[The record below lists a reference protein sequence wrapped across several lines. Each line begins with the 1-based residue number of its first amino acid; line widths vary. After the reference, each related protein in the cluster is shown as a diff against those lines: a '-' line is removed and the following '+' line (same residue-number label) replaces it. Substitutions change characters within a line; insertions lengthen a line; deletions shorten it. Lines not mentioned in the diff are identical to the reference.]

1 MGAGS
6 RVLVTNDDGVGS
18 EGLWAL
24 ARSVV
29 SAGHDAVVVAPMV
42 DMTGMGA
49 ALGGE
54 LGGGELRYRPV
65 ERGDLG
71 DTPCFA
77 VDGPPALCVVLT
89 QLGAFGDPV
98 SVVASGVNP
107 GANCG
112 RATLHSGTVGAA
124 MTAANNGAHGIAVS
138 QDHNGSDFH
147 WDTATH
153 LVPELIERLGSVERG
168 RRAVNLNAP
177 NLAMAD
183 VQGVELTALAKWG
196 DSAGE
201 LVRRDEGTL
210 EFVRQ
215 PGARGPIEGTDHAA
229 MRAGKIS
236 ISELTGFRAVDSDLA
251 LDGLAL

>member
-1 MGAGS
+1 M

-24 ARSVV
+24 ARRVV
-29 SAGHDAVVVAPMV
+29 DAGHEVVVAAPTH

-54 LGGGELRYRPV
+54 LGTGGLRYEAHQRDDLDGALCYAV
-65 ERGDLG
+65 E
-71 DTPCFA
+71 
-77 VDGPPALCVVLT
+77 GPPALCVILT

-124 MTAANNGAHGIAVS
+124 MTAANNGAHGIAIS
-138 QDHNGSDFH
+138 QDADGKPYQ

-153 LVPELIERLGSVERG
+153 LVPEMIDRLVSTPRG
-168 RRAVNLNAP
+168 RRVVNINAP
-177 NLAMAD
+177 NLHMSEIG
-183 VQGVELTALAKWG
+183 GVEITGLAKWG
-196 DSAGE
+196 DSAGTLRE
-201 LVRRDEGTL
+201 VEPGRL
-210 EFVRQ
+210 EFVRRA
-215 PGARGPIEGTDHAA
+215 GARAPIEGTDHAA
-229 MRAGKIS
+229 MRAGKIAV
-236 ISELTGFRAVDSDLA
+236 SELVGFRVTDSDLSLDA
-251 LDGLAL
+251 LSI